1 MNSIDYIH
9 LSSKEKIKLISEIHD
24 SIDDFELSN
33 EVKAVIDERLERIES
48 GKANFFTLD
57 ELKSRLQELK

>member
-1 MNSIDYIH
+1 MTSIDYIH

-33 EVKAVIDERLERIES
+33 EVKAVIDERLERIEN
-48 GKANFFTLD
+48 GEANFFTLD

>member
-1 MNSIDYIH
+1 MTSIDYIN

-33 EVKAVIDERLERIES
+33 EVKAVIDERLERIEN
-48 GKANFFTLD
+48 GEANFFTLD